1 MKRGT
6 NLESVTPLTY
16 LVGMLID
23 CDSCLMDGTDACSD
37 CVVTVLLGEGPMD
50 LHPVEEGAL
59 GALAEAGLVPRLRLI
74 RDEEGE
80 APRAVN
86 E

>member
-1 MKRGT
+1 M
-6 NLESVTPLTY
+6 
-16 LVGMLID
+16 ID

-50 LHPVEEGAL
+50 LHPVERGAL

-74 RDEEGE
+74 VDEVGDP
-80 APRAVN
+80 PRALN